1 MKLYVIA
8 NKSFNIFYQP
18 EISCND
24 ALASEIPYIFGKEP
38 YYLGDNLYEDTWLD
52 NSLRYAQEEFSEI
65 EWQIFEVTVGQFA

>member
-24 ALASEIPYIFGKEP
+24 AFTSEIPYIFGKKP
-38 YYLGDNLYEDTWLD
+38 YYLGDSLYEDTWLD
-52 NSLRYAQEEFSEI
+52 NSLKYAQEEFSEI
-65 EWQIFEVTVGQFA
+65 EWQIFEVKVMG